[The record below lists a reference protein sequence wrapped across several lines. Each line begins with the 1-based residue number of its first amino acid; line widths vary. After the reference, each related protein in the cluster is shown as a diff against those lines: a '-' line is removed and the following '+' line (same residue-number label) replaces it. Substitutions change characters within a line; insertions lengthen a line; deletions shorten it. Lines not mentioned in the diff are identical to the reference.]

1 MPTFAISPNQL
12 FNAAKYEIKTMSQA
26 VQYQSP
32 TIREMRTAIGEE
44 KIAGHVTLFL
54 IDLFEF
60 FAVGKSVGEVQ
71 VKETAEIIVDTFPDI
86 KISDLAYCFKL
97 AKAGQLTDGKIYDR
111 LDGQVVCLWIT
122 DYKNRYADTKTM
134 IQRKDIPKIEPI
146 NKEAQMESDAII
158 QRLKE
163 RWAAKAYIRTNDEQI
178 VPQAQKKDT
187 HDEMIQKWM
196 RHFNSIY
203 ISRMEDF
210 GLNKGRF
217 IKRNGQIMDIQTFLK
232 HRLNVWNEWN
242 QRNENE

>member
-1 MPTFAISPNQL
+1 MPIFAISPNQL

-111 LDGQVVCLWIT
+111 LDGQVVCLWIN
-122 DYKNRYADTKTM
+122 DYKNRYADTKSM
-134 IQRKDIPKIEPI
+134 IQRQNIPAPSVTSAEDKA
-146 NKEAQMESDAII
+146 KADAII
-158 QRLKE
+158 KSLRE
-163 RWAAKAYIRTNDEQI
+163 RWDAKRHIHIEERENVVKT
-178 VPQAQKKDT
+178 KKTDT
-187 HDEMIQKWM
+187 QDEMIQRWI
-196 RHFNSIY
+196 RHFNNSYKKRPFQDIAT
-203 ISRMEDF
+203 
-210 GLNKGRF
+210 GKF

-232 HRLNVWNEWN
+232 HRINVWNEWN
-242 QRNENE
+242 QRNANE